1 MTPPCLLLDLDGTL
15 IDSAPDLLAAVN
27 RLFERRGLDPLGRTE
42 IIPMIGDGTRMLL
55 TRALT
60 ARGAPLFTEDEYEAY
75 MADYT
80 AHSVDET
87 RLFPDTVKTLAQ
99 LAEAGWLLA
108 VCTNKPVGAT
118 HAILKTL
125 GLDGFFAAVGGG
137 DSFPVRKPDP
147 AHVLGTLELAGG
159 TVDRAV
165 MVGDHTN
172 DVQAAVGARVP
183 CIFATWGYGT
193 AAMAEGSAAVA
204 AEFADLPELAER
216 LVRAS
221 NITPT

>member
-1 MTPPCLLLDLDGTL
+1 MTQPCLLLDLDGTL

-27 RLFERRGLDPLGRTE
+27 RLLKRRDREPLSCTE

-55 TRALT
+55 TRALA
-60 ARGAPLFTEDEYEAY
+60 ARGAPLFTEDEFEAY

-87 RLFPDTVKTLAQ
+87 RPFPGTVETLAR

-125 GLDGFFAAVGGG
+125 GLEQFFVAVGGG

-147 AHVLGTLELAGG
+147 GHLLGTLKLAGG
-159 TVDRAV
+159 AADRAV

-172 DVQAAVGARVP
+172 DVLAAVGAKVP
-183 CIFATWGYGT
+183 CVFAGWGYGT
-193 AAMAEGSAAVA
+193 TAMAEGSAVTASRFV
-204 AEFADLPELAER
+204 DLPEIVEGLLNA
-216 LVRAS
+216 L
-221 NITPT
+221 

>member
-1 MTPPCLLLDLDGTL
+1 MTQPCLLLDLDGTL

-27 RLFERRGLDPLGRTE
+27 RLLTRRGVAPLSRTE

-55 TRALT
+55 TRALD
-60 ARGAPLFTEDEYEAY
+60 ARRAPPFTEDEFEAY

-87 RLFPDTVKTLAQ
+87 QPFPGTVETLAR
-99 LAEAGWLLA
+99 LAESDWRLA

-125 GLDGFFAAVGGG
+125 GLAQFFAAVGGG
-137 DSFPVRKPDP
+137 DSFAVRKPDP
-147 AHVLGTLELAGG
+147 GHLLGTLELAGG
-159 TVDRAV
+159 SADRAV

-172 DVQAAVGARVP
+172 DVLAAVGAKVP
-183 CIFATWGYGT
+183 CIFAGWGYGT
-193 AAMAEGSAAVA
+193 PEMAQGSAVTA
-204 AEFADLPELAER
+204 ARFADLPELAGK
-216 LVRAS
+216 LL
-221 NITPT
+221 T

>member
-27 RLFERRGLDPLGRTE
+27 RLLKRRGLDPLGRTE

-55 TRALT
+55 TRALA
-60 ARGAPLFTEDEYEAY
+60 ARNAPPFTEDEYENY

-87 RLFPDTVKTLAQ
+87 RPFPGTIKTLAQ

-118 HAILKTL
+118 HAILRTL

-147 AHVLGTLELAGG
+147 GHLLGTLALAGG

-165 MVGDHTN
+165 MVGDHNN
-172 DVQAAVGARVP
+172 DVQAAVGAHVP
-183 CIFATWGYGT
+183 CIFACWGYGPGS
-193 AAMAEGSAAVA
+193 MAEGAKATAARFV
-204 AEFADLPELAER
+204 DLPEIAEGLLNGR
-216 LVRAS
+216 
-221 NITPT
+221 